1 MKPRPEDPIVR
12 SSRREAVLT
21 VVIWASTLAYTVGYC
36 YTHGYSR
43 GAGTN
48 DRKLDASLEGM
59 TFYFG
64 WPDWVF
70 WGIVVPWGVCT
81 VVSAIFAFVFMRD
94 APLAAEGGDEP
105 EDLS

>member
-1 MKPRPEDPIVR
+1 MKPRPEDPILR

-21 VVIWASTLAYTVGYC
+21 VVIWGVALTYSVSYC
-36 YTHGYSR
+36 YLHGYSR
-43 GAGTN
+43 GAGEY

-59 TFYFG
+59 KFYLG

-81 VVSAIFAFVFMRD
+81 VISAFVAFLIMRD
-94 APLAAEGGDEP
+94 APLAAEGGDEA